1 MALKYTF
8 TNNDFYNKKKINSII
23 IKSNFNDDT
32 FKVSSNVLNQELDYN
47 RSLSI
52 NSDLTSDELSKYAS
66 ADTIVE
72 YEDVEKV
79 RSLVNITQENI
90 KNKKTLYL
98 KTTGEVP
105 FSDELSQTIL
115 SSDND
120 YVLQG
125 EYNNGTRSI
134 FGMSFARNSSGITN
148 AAYTTYNRDVPEANY
163 IKVNNQLINPSEING
178 LGTDKF
184 LYNRENQTF
193 KFNQNFKYLDTAI
206 NINGESYI
214 VIEFPAKISLISNN
228 GWNTNLEG
236 NLYNFIYVNESEVNE

>member
-32 FKVSSNVLNQELDYN
+32 FKVNSNVLNQELDYN
-47 RSLSI
+47 KSLSV
-52 NSDLTSDELSKYAS
+52 NSDLTSDEFSKYVS

-72 YEDVEKV
+72 YENVEKV

-90 KNKKTLYL
+90 KNKKTLYF

-115 SSDND
+115 SSSND

-125 EYNNGTRSI
+125 EYNNGTYST
-134 FGMSFARNSSGITN
+134 FGLSFARNSSGITN
-148 AAYTTYNRDVPEANY
+148 SAYTTYNRDVPEANY
-163 IKVNNQLINPSEING
+163 IKVNNQLINPKEING

-228 GWNTNLEG
+228 GWNSNLEG
-236 NLYNFIYVNESEVNE
+236 NFYNFIYVDESEVNE